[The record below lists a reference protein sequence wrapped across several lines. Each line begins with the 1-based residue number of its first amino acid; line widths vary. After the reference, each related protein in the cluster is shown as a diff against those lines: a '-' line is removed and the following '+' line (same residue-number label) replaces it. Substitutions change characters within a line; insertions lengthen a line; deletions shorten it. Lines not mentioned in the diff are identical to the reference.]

1 MTVLL
6 SLKVAVPLKAL
17 LPHELVQ
24 MSSITE
30 LLTRSRD
37 GQACETDR
45 LFTIMYDDLCRLAG
59 RFLQNEPMRN
69 RLSSS
74 SLVHQAYMRMIDQ
87 SRINW
92 QGKTHFFAI
101 GATVMRR
108 ILVDHARKTHSLKR
122 GGAWERRVLS
132 DDVTFQLSQDRD
144 VVALDDLLKT
154 LQELN
159 PRQAKIVEM
168 RFFGGMTMREIAA
181 EMNLGLRTI
190 EKEWAMARAW
200 MRHQLREFDPD
211 PEYDREVYSHDDGDL
226 SDSDHPRETPVSS
239 TKHDTTVPDV
249 PGGSDS
255 A

>member
-1 MTVLL
+1 MDALFFARWTDLLIKTVP
-6 SLKVAVPLKAL
+6 S
-17 LPHELVQ
+17 
-24 MSSITE
+24 MSSITD
-30 LLTRSRD
+30 LLNHSRE
-37 GQACETDR
+37 GQSGETDR
-45 LFTIMYDDLCRLAG
+45 LFTIMYDDLCRMAG
-59 RFLQNEPMRN
+59 RLLQNEPLRN

-74 SLVHQAYMRMIDQ
+74 SLVHQAYMRMVDQ
-87 SRINW
+87 SRISW

-122 GGAWERRVLS
+122 GGHWDRRVLT
-132 DDVTFQLSQDRD
+132 DDVTFQLHQDRD

-200 MRHQLREFDPD
+200 MRHQLREFDKYATDELPGENAS
-211 PEYDREVYSHDDGDL
+211 PGSNESGECS
-226 SDSDHPRETPVSS
+226 E
-239 TKHDTTVPDV
+239 
-249 PGGSDS
+249 GGSGLQ
-255 A
+255 